1 METELRLLFTTIILA
16 LLSQPVW
23 ALEVFYCVDS
33 EVIDVTKNG
42 VKSLKQE
49 RFKMAINR
57 QTKIVTIKRPN
68 KKEPSKM
75 VIMRISSAPTIWFTA
90 AEEFDGKIDSLAA
103 FHNGILTYSYT
114 GISGIWAYIAEC
126 EKF

>member
-1 METELRLLFTTIILA
+1 MKYIFTTIILA

-33 EVIDVTKNG
+33 EVIDVTENG
-42 VKSLKQE
+42 VKSLTQE

-57 QTKIVTIKRPN
+57 QTKTVKIKRPN

-75 VIMRISSAPTIWFTA
+75 VITRISPAPTIWFRA
-90 AEEFDGKIDSLAA
+90 VEEFDGQIDSLAA
-103 FHNGILTYSYT
+103 FHNGILTYNFT
-114 GISGIWAYIAEC
+114 GINGIWAYIADC